1 MEGSMSDE
9 LVYVEAMLARTMGNK
24 SLAITLFK
32 KLFSELP
39 QQVAEI
45 ELAIAEKQVVIAQK
59 KLHKLQGSLGF
70 CGFVVLE
77 KFAKNLESVLLD
89 NNLEKACGE
98 LLLLVGE
105 IKRFSGLRDVILS
118 KLRG

>member
-1 MEGSMSDE
+1 MSDE
-9 LVYVEAMLARTMGNK
+9 SVYVEAMLARTMGNK

-39 QQVAEI
+39 QQMAEI

-59 KLHKLQGSLGF
+59 KLHKLQGSLDF
-70 CGFVVLE
+70 CGFLE
-77 KFAKNLESVLLD
+77 LKRFAKNLESVLLD
-89 NNLEKACGE
+89 NNLENACCE

-105 IKRFSGLRDVILS
+105 IKRFRGFRDVILRVLGS
-118 KLRG
+118 L